1 MVSVTNCRRASKKHP
16 LGYNAC
22 QYKALPQ
29 PANWPPNP
37 SHRNCPTMML
47 ARSALYKTLHLLM
60 LVGAC
65 TAFSSHADEYG
76 DVSQLLKANK
86 FPEAMTK
93 VDGFLVTKPADPQMR
108 FLKGVVQR
116 NMGKSAEAIAT
127 FVKLTEDYPE
137 LPEPYNNLAVL
148 YAGQGQ
154 YDKARVALEMAIRT
168 NPSYATAHENIGDVY
183 ARLASQAYNK
193 ALQLDSANVAVPP
206 KLALIR
212 EVFKPNLAN
221 TRPAGG
227 APVVTA
233 AAPPILVPAPVP
245 VAPATVPSSKP
256 ATTPPVVVAP
266 AKPVAP
272 AAIPPLDADTT
283 KSAEAA
289 VMAWAQAW
297 ADKDM
302 AAYLGAYSAE
312 FDPPGKQ
319 SRGAWEKDRTDR
331 IVGKSRISVKLSE
344 LSSKVTGDEAVV
356 KFRQAYKA
364 DSLSV
369 SSRKTLLLKKHG
381 NKWLITRE
389 STGN

>member
-1 MVSVTNCRRASKKHP
+1 MK
-16 LGYNAC
+16 
-22 QYKALPQ
+22 
-29 PANWPPNP
+29 
-37 SHRNCPTMML
+37 L
-47 ARSALYKTLHLLM
+47 ARSAIYKTLRLLL

-65 TAFSSHADEYG
+65 TALASHADEYA

-93 VDGFLVTKPADPQMR
+93 VEGYLATKPADPQMR
-108 FLKGVVQR
+108 FLKGVIQR
-116 NMGKSAEAIAT
+116 NMGKQVEAIST
-127 FVKLTEDYPE
+127 FTKLTEDYPE

-148 YAGQGQ
+148 FAGQGQ

-212 EVFKPNLAN
+212 EVFKPNLSN
-221 TRPAGG
+221 TRPVMG

-233 AAPPILVPAPVP
+233 ATTPASLPAPAVTPPSSKATQPPVAAPVKPAVTAAATP
-245 VAPATVPSSKP
+245 VAPVVKTP
-256 ATTPPVVVAP
+256 A
-266 AKPVAP
+266 
-272 AAIPPLDADTT
+272 PLSADGDAG
-283 KSAEAA
+283 KSAETA

-297 ADKDM
+297 SDKNM
-302 AAYLGAYSAE
+302 AAYLGAYSPN
-312 FDPPGKQ
+312 FDTPGKQ

-331 IVGKSRISVKLSE
+331 ITGKSHISVKLSE
-344 LSSKVTGDEAVV
+344 LSTKITGDEAVV
-356 KFRQAYKA
+356 KFRQTYKA

-369 SSRKTLLLKKHG
+369 SSRKTLQLKKQG
-381 NKWLITRE
+381 SQWLITRE